1 MKSDVKEVEDA
12 AEKIFA
18 SAKCDPGCRDLLNC
32 VVKNLKE
39 RGTEKMDNLTVVPND
54 GIVTGTHDDYKA
66 TDHLFKI
73 SCNYKIGNAKRN
85 YVLVIEDMQNEY
97 LDYVRYRIPTV
108 KPLIDQFREKKLPII
123 WTNWAR
129 RAEDGYYGALDRFYG
144 PQGIK
149 DEHNPCY
156 VYAKD
161 AHHTVDELA
170 PRNASEISRSIVS
183 LHLSKFADYDEEGR
197 EILFPMLEAWGVNT
211 IILCGAWTDDC
222 IAATAFDAA
231 DKYGYDVILVNDG
244 CATAT
249 TNGGKM
255 MDVLYASTC
264 CSMSCEE
271 IVTHLKSHPELIE
284 APKAPLDGNVRLRPT
299 QYRHD
304 AALAEVARLKSKVAQ
319 LESELAL
326 ARAENKQRA
335 EKNNDLRID

>member
-1 MKSDVKEVEDA
+1 MSDVKEVENA
-12 AEKIFA
+12 VGPIFA

-32 VVKNLKE
+32 VAKNLEE
-39 RGTEKMDNLTVVPND
+39 RGMERMDNLVIIPND
-54 GIVTGTHDDYKA
+54 GIVKGTHDDYPA
-66 TDHLFKI
+66 TDHLLKI

-85 YVLVIEDMQNEY
+85 YVLVIEDMQKEY
-97 LDYVRYRIPTV
+97 QPYVKYRIPAV
-108 KPLIDQFREKKLPII
+108 KALIDQFREMKLPIV

-144 PQGIK
+144 PQGLAAK
-149 DEHNPCY
+149 ENPCY
-156 VYAKD
+156 VYEKD

-170 PRNASEISRSIVS
+170 PINASEISRSIVS

-211 IILCGAWTDDC
+211 IILCGAWSDDC

-231 DKYGYDVILVNDG
+231 DKYGYDIILANDG

-249 TNGGKM
+249 VNGGKM

-264 CSMSCEE
+264 CSMSCED
-271 IVTHLKSHPELIE
+271 IVTHLQSHPELIE
-284 APKAPLDGNVRLRPT
+284 APKAPLDGKVRMRQM

-304 AALAEVARLKSKVAQ
+304 WALAEVARLKSKVAK

-326 ARAENKQRA
+326 AGSENKQKA
-335 EKNNDLRID
+335 TTNDDLKID